1 MTFTCTK
8 CGNYS
13 DDGDFEACICL
24 RCIDNGAGKEQEQRK
39 WHHIDAPAV
48 RSLNPN
54 EQKVYSLLRMGYTPK
69 EVARQLHMP
78 YGDEFFCNVHDVTCD
93 TVRHLITSIREKG
106 WEISENED
114 EEDKDVA
121 KYTEKQKE
129 KVYKLYDE
137 GKTPKE
143 ISIKMKLPYKSVWKW
158 CDTYKKKKQFEQNI
172 EEGSNAELADDFD
185 PCEMMLA
192 ETPPVVVNADT
203 DIDALEK
210 AWAEYEAKKEP
221 AQAATCT
228 DSESESFGKESTD
241 IIPENLPIVKERYF
255 SDDTCE
261 AVKDK
266 LHLLYAEI
274 DEVSNRMRRKYEAI
288 EKINA
293 SIAEDDAICSSIQF
307 RIDELEADLVI
318 IAGGV
323 IGE

>member
-24 RCIDNGAGKEQEQRK
+24 RCIDNGADKEQKQRK
-39 WHHIDAPAV
+39 WHHIDAPLF
-48 RSLNPN
+48 RPLTPN

-106 WEISENED
+106 WEIPQENE
-114 EEDKDVA
+114 EEDEDVQ
-121 KYTEKQKE
+121 KYTDKQKE
-129 KVYKLYDE
+129 KALQLFEQGMKPMAIAE
-137 GKTPKE
+137 
-143 ISIKMKLPYKSVWKW
+143 KMKIKYKTVSKW
-158 CDTYKKKKQFEQNI
+158 TCDYKKQKAELDALI
-172 EEGSNAELADDFD
+172 ENGSNSELADDFG

-221 AQAATCT
+221 ASAATDT
-228 DSESESFGKESTD
+228 DSKSESLGKNSEP
-241 IIPENLPIVKERYF
+241 IILENTEIVKLP
-255 SDDTCE
+255 E
-261 AVKDK
+261 ALPTVVFDAILEKKDAVLK
-266 LHLLYAEI
+266 KIAAEEQHLKSLYADLAVL
-274 DEVSNRMRRKYEAI
+274 DEFICREGVVSE
-288 EKINA
+288 
-293 SIAEDDAICSSIQF
+293 
-307 RIDELEADLVI
+307 
-318 IAGGV
+318 
-323 IGE
+323 

>member
-1 MTFTCTK
+1 MRVPI
-8 CGNYS
+8 N
-13 DDGDFEACICL
+13 
-24 RCIDNGAGKEQEQRK
+24 
-39 WHHIDAPAV
+39 APTV
-48 RSLNPN
+48 RPLSPN

-106 WEISENED
+106 WEIPQENEEEE
-114 EEDKDVA
+114 EEDVQ
-121 KYTEKQKE
+121 KYTIKQKE
-129 KVYKLYDE
+129 KALQLFEQGMKPTEIAEKL
-137 GKTPKE
+137 K
-143 ISIKMKLPYKSVWKW
+143 IPYKTVSKW
-158 CDTYKKKKQFEQNI
+158 TCAYNKQKLL
-172 EEGSNAELADDFD
+172 SLA
-185 PCEMMLA
+185 
-192 ETPPVVVNADT
+192 ADE
-203 DIDALEK
+203 D
-210 AWAEYEAKKEP
+210 KKEEP
-221 AQAATCT
+221 ASAATDT

-241 IIPENLPIVKERYF
+241 IIPENIPAVKGRYF